1 MRSKISASGIGE
13 LLTGGRTA
21 DSYILKKAMECVG
34 VEEKFSTKEMEH
46 GIINQYEAF
55 ELLLQAEGF
64 EWFDEYVPI
73 DDRCGASPDTLRSD
87 IVLDIKCPY
96 YIDTYLQQCEKLPK
110 KYYQQ
115 VQMQMIAVKKDEGG
129 VLFYLTSPEADE
141 WGNKIE
147 YPYSIDDRHRLVTF
161 RKDEE
166 VQYNI
171 MQVVDKYSPILDS
184 WVEGLSMVQEKE
196 LDVFFYEQ
204 LIQGK
209 KYRKIKTASNIMSAI
224 ERAFRVGEEFYYE
237 VN

>member
-1 MRSKISASGIGE
+1 MIGKLSASGIGE

-21 DSYILKKAMECVG
+21 DSYILKKALEKCG
-34 VEEKFSTKEMEH
+34 VEEKFTTKEMEH
-46 GIINQYEAF
+46 GILNQYEAF
-55 ELLLQAEGF
+55 ELLLQPEGYT
-64 EWFDEYVPI
+64 WFDEYVPI

-129 VLFYLTSPEADE
+129 VLLYLTSPETDD
-141 WGNKIE
+141 WGNKQE
-147 YPYSIDDRHRLVTF
+147 YPYSIEDRHRLITF
-161 RKDEE
+161 NKDEE

-171 MQVVDKYSPILDS
+171 MQAIDKYNPILDL
-184 WVEGLSMVQEKE
+184 WAEGLSMVQEKE

-209 KYRKIKTASNIMSAI
+209 KYRKLKTATNILGAI
-224 ERAFRVGEEFYYE
+224 ERGFKVGDEYYYE
-237 VN
+237 IQ